1 MFEIESIFFSNLST
15 NNFISPFCLRIYESF
30 QFENLDYVRKT
41 STIYNNTQTI
51 NLFYKIH
58 INLII

>member
-15 NNFISPFCLRIYESF
+15 NNFISLFCLRIYESF
-30 QFENLDYVRKT
+30 QFENLDYIRKT